1 MPDDLNLAIIGAGR
15 HGRDLINYCLD
26 IPGVRF
32 KAVCDIWPYAQK
44 YASGILKKRGQP
56 VSVYEDYR
64 EMLAKEKDLQA
75 AIIATPDSFHAAQT
89 IACLKAKLH
98 VYCEKEMATTIE
110 DARNVVRAARDAC
123 RLLQIGRQHRSNP
136 RYHTALEYIYEKKAI
151 GRIMS
156 VYGQW
161 HGHKRVPYKWPE
173 SQAIP
178 AETLRRYGFDSMSE
192 HRNWR
197 WLAKF
202 SAGEIVNLA
211 AHQIDVF
218 NWFLHATPK
227 AVMASGGLDMYDF
240 FELYDNATCFFEWD
254 FEWEG
259 KTKTVRGV
267 HNTLTWT
274 DDGGFYEMFNGDDG
288 DLAISENPS
297 VGGIRKKSDSPIRT
311 QWEKDLPAIECGY
324 SIVIER
330 LPKSALMAVRFEGAP
345 SFARLA
351 LDKPVPYPWSIHP
364 LFSKY
369 YPSISCAGE
378 DKSAH
383 WYHLANFFASI
394 RGTSGLRC
402 SAEVGFQ
409 TCVSALKAVEAMK
422 LGRRLELKA
431 EDFIVT

>member
-1 MPDDLNLAIIGAGR
+1 MAADSSRTDDLYLAIIGAGR
-15 HGRDLINYCLD
+15 HGRDLINYCLN

-44 YASGILKKRGQP
+44 YAAGILKKRLQP

-64 EMLAKEKDLQA
+64 EMLAREKGLDA
-75 AIIATPDSFHAAQT
+75 VIIATPDSFHAAQT

-98 VYCEKEMATTIE
+98 VYCEKEMTTTIE
-110 DARNVVRAARDAC
+110 DAREVVRAARQAR

-136 RYHTALEYIYEKKAI
+136 RYHTALEYLYEKKAI

-178 AETLRRYGFDSMSE
+178 AETLRRYGFDSMNE

-197 WLAKF
+197 WFEKF

-227 AVMASGGLDMYDF
+227 GVMASGGLDYYDF

-254 FEWEG
+254 YTWEG
-259 KTKTVRGV
+259 KTKTIRGV

-274 DDGGFYEMFNGDDG
+274 DDGGFYEAFLGNEGAMGVSEDVSKGGFLRAPETPVSPWESKDAEIRIGCTMHSAWFNLPPDWLDHG
-288 DLAISENPS
+288 LEA
-297 VGGIRKKSDSPIRT
+297 IRT
-311 QWEKDLPAIECGY
+311 RCDPNSAFPQL
-324 SIVIER
+324 R
-330 LPKSALMAVRFEGAP
+330 LYPQLIATP
-345 SFARLA
+345 
-351 LDKPVPYPWSIHP
+351 DNKPP
-364 LFSKY
+364 
-369 YPSISCAGE
+369 
-378 DKSAH
+378 H
-383 WYHLANFFASI
+383 WHHLANFFNAL
-394 RGTSGLRC
+394 RGTAKLTC
-402 SAEVGFQ
+402 PAEVGFQ

-422 LGRRLELKA
+422 AGRRIELA
-431 EDFIVT
+431 PQDYIVE

>member
-1 MPDDLNLAIIGAGR
+1 MAADSSRTDDLYLAIIGAGR

-44 YASGILKKRGQP
+44 YAAGILKKRLQP

-64 EMLAKEKDLQA
+64 EMLAREKGLDA
-75 AIIATPDSFHAAQT
+75 VIIATPDSFHAAQT

-110 DARNVVRAARDAC
+110 DAREVVRAARQAR
-123 RLLQIGRQHRSNP
+123 RLLQVGRQHRSNP

-156 VYGQW
+156 VYAQW

-178 AETLRRYGFDSMSE
+178 AETLRRYGYDSMNE

-197 WLAKF
+197 WFEKF

-227 AVMASGGLDMYDF
+227 GVMASGGLDYYDF

-254 FEWEG
+254 YTWEG

-274 DDGGFYEMFNGDDG
+274 DDGGFYEAFLGDEG
-288 DLAISENPS
+288 GLGISEDTAK
-297 VGGIRKKSDSPIRT
+297 GGIFRAPNAPESVWEKTMSPIRIGCSICDPW
-311 QWEKDLPAIECGY
+311 QGFPPDWLDHGYYRLDMHRCMPEGPRPQLRLYFQAI
-324 SIVIER
+324 
-330 LPKSALMAVRFEGAP
+330 AP
-345 SFARLA
+345 SNDRA
-351 LDKPVPYPWSIHP
+351 P
-364 LFSKY
+364 
-369 YPSISCAGE
+369 
-378 DKSAH
+378 H
-383 WYHLANFFASI
+383 WHHLANFFDAL
-394 RGTSGLRC
+394 RGTAKLTC
-402 SAEVGFQ
+402 PAEVGFQ

-422 LGRRLELKA
+422 TGRRIELTPQ
-431 EDFIVT
+431 DYIVE